1 MKKFILSA
9 VAAVALAT
17 PALAADMKVKVPA
30 APEAPPSPWDVAFG
44 GGITSDYIFRGIT
57 QSNHRPSVAAY
68 FEPRY
73 NVTKDLQ
80 YYVGIAGESISFPNR
95 AAAEVDIFGGF
106 RPTFGPLALDFGAW
120 YYWYPGGQCFN
131 ASVNPVFGLDCL
143 ANGNLPLNGN
153 VIKRD
158 LSFLEGFAKGTYTV
172 NDQVAL
178 AGAVFY
184 SPSVLNSGAP
194 GTYVSGGAKFTAPS
208 SAMPEGWGF
217 FLSGEAGHWFLG
229 TSDNFY
235 CTQTGVV
242 PGCTAPYPNGI
253 PYRSYTTWNVGIGIT
268 KSVFTL
274 DLRYYDT
281 DLNKGDCNAFT
292 SDHTARFSG
301 DFTAINPG
309 GVGSSWCGAT
319 FVATGKFDLTA
330 MANLK

>member
-1 MKKFILSA
+1 MKKFILTA

-17 PALAADMKVKVPA
+17 PALAADMKVKTPA

-80 YYVGIAGESISFPNR
+80 LYVGIAGESISFPNR
-95 AAAEVDIFGGF
+95 AAAEIDGFAGF
-106 RPTFGPLALDFGAW
+106 RPTFAPLALDFGVW

-131 ASVNPVFGLDCL
+131 GSTAPVFGLDCL
-143 ANGNLPLNGN
+143 ANGYLPINGN

-158 LSFLEGFAKGTYTV
+158 LSFVEGYAKGTFTV

-184 SPSVLNSGAP
+184 SPSVLNSGAL

-208 SAMPEGWGF
+208 AAMPEGWGF

-235 CTQTGVV
+235 CTQVAVT
-242 PGCTAPYPNGI
+242 GCTLPFPNGI

-268 KSVFTL
+268 KSVFTR
-274 DLRYYDT
+274 DLRYFHPA
-281 DLNKGDCNAFT
+281 LNKRDCNAFT
-292 SDHTARFSG
+292 SDHTVRFSA
-301 DFTAINPG
+301 DSTAINPAG
-309 GVGSSWCGAT
+309 FGSTWCGAA